1 MVNFNGKFVKV
12 FEGFVFVGVKFFMLL
27 GIMLVVEVDR
37 WFLLD
42 EKNNVIM
49 FGFSGN
55 CIGCG
60 VKGFRYFIEFLS
72 YINLKF
78 VI

>member
-1 MVNFNGKFVKV
+1 
-12 FEGFVFVGVKFFMLL
+12 MLL
-27 GIMLVVEVDR
+27 GMMFVVEVDKR
-37 WFLLD
+37 FLLD

-49 FGFSGN
+49 LGFSGN

-72 YINLKF
+72 YINLKL